1 MANTLT
7 ITENLTIT
15 NITEETITA
24 QLKAISA
31 FQSLIKSQFKEN
43 FHMGVIP
50 GTGKKPTLLQPGA
63 QVICTLL
70 SLQPRYSIVEK
81 TRDFKSGLFEYI
93 VQCQLIGGDGLIHAE
108 SIASANSFEAKFQRE
123 AKYNENG
130 ERLGIGN
137 MDNTVLK
144 MAQKRALV
152 AAALFIGN
160 LSDVFTQ
167 DFDDADIR
175 DLNGN
180 EAKTNSVED
189 SREKPITKSQATR
202 MYAISNG
209 NGDLCKKVIAKYGY
223 NSSSEVK
230 VKDYNA
236 ICSEIENEVKQ
247 QVNGWV
253 F

>member
-1 MANTLT
+1 MENNLT
-7 ITENLTIT
+7 VTENNSII
-15 NITEETITA
+15 NITQENVKR
-24 QLKAISA
+24 QLEAISV
-31 FQSLIKSQFKEN
+31 FQSLIKSQFKDG
-43 FHMGVIP
+43 FHMGIIP

-70 SLQPRYSIVEK
+70 GLQPRYAIIEK

-93 VQCQLIGGDGLIHAE
+93 IQCQLIGSDGLIHAE
-108 SIASANSFEAKFQRE
+108 SIASANSFETKFQRE

-152 AAALFIGN
+152 AASLFIGN

-167 DFDDADIR
+167 DFDDADIK

-180 EAKTNSVED
+180 EAKHNSVED
-189 SREKPITKSQATR
+189 GLEKVITKAQANR
-202 MYAISNG
+202 IYAIA
-209 NGDLCKKVIAKYGY
+209 NGDGALCKQVIAKFGY
-223 NSSSEVK
+223 SSSSEVK

-236 ICSEIENEVKQ
+236 ICAEIENHIKQ
-247 QVNGWV
+247 QTQVNG
-253 F
+253 